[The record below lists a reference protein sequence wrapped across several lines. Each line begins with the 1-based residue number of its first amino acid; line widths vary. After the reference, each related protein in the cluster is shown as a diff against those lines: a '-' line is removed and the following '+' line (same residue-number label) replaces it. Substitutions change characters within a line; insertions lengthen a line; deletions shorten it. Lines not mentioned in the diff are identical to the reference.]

1 MAGRITYVLHFAARI
16 IVVPSPTAGA
26 AEGRGELVE
35 QALMDRIFARRN
47 LVRFV
52 FLATTAALFLEAV
65 LV

>member
-1 MAGRITYVLHFAARI
+1 MSGRITNVLHFAASVIAVR
-16 IVVPSPTAGA
+16 SHTAGA
-26 AEGRGELVE
+26 SEGHGELVE

-52 FLATTAALFLEAV
+52 FLATTAALLLEAV